1 MRCLFFFLLLTGI
14 SLHKAAAQVAPKEIK
29 AVRTAGNIRIDG
41 KLNEPEWKATT
52 PATGF
57 IEYRPNYGAVE
68 NASNRTEIY
77 LLYDNTSVYIA
88 GYCHELR
95 KDSVSREL
103 IGRDRIGVNDFVG
116 VMFDTY
122 YDQINAVGFYV
133 TPLGEQYDA
142 KYSSTNGED
151 DSWNAVWSSESQ
163 LVDDGWTF
171 EMRIPYSAL
180 RFNSKENQ
188 TWGVNITRRRNKTGQ
203 QYFWNAVDPTVNGL
217 VNQEGLWTGIEKIEA
232 PVRLSLS
239 PYFSSYLNHYPYHDP
254 SKKNTTA
261 SINGGMDAK
270 YGINESFT
278 LDVTLIPDFGQVQ
291 SDNQVLNLSPFE
303 VRFNENR
310 SFFTEGT
317 ELFSKGN
324 LFYSRRIGGMPMYY
338 GDAEQSLTPG
348 ERVVKNPSET
358 KLINATKIS
367 GRTRKKLGIGLFNA
381 VTKPM
386 YATIENSNKESRNF
400 QTTPLVNYNI
410 IVFDQSLKNNS
421 SVSFINT
428 NVMRSGSDYD
438 ANVSAAMF
446 DVNNKKNSFNWNG
459 KFAVSQLVGKEDKT
473 IRGYS
478 HRLGIGKTGGR
489 LNFNLS
495 QELTDDKYEINDMG
509 LLFNNNFFDHYLW
522 VGYKWINPGKWY
534 NTLRL
539 NYNLYYSRKHDDGA
553 YQSLNTNINVNG
565 QLKNLWWAGV
575 LVSFSPEGN
584 DFYEPRE
591 KGRFFR
597 TSQRGQVNM
606 WMESNYAK
614 KYSFGTEL
622 GANFF
627 DYFNGRRYSMG
638 IYQNY
643 RFNDHLSVGQE
654 LLYQP
659 SFNEA
664 GYYNKY
670 QDPLMNREDVLFSR
684 RTRHT
689 VENVLKAK
697 YNFNNKSG
705 ITFRGRHYWS
715 KVDVKQLFD
724 LQKDG
729 SLVHSRHNGVD
740 TVNQNFNAF
749 NIDAVFTLQFAP
761 GSFINIVWKNA
772 IYTSNSNTEYTYFR
786 NFDKTISAPQNNSIS
801 FKILYFLDYLDFKK
815 WRSAK
820 AR

>member
-1 MRCLFFFLLLTGI
+1 MRCLLFFFLLATTFFQ
-14 SLHKAAAQVAPKEIK
+14 AVAQVIPREIK
-29 AVRTAGNIRIDG
+29 AVRTTGNIRIDG
-41 KLNEPEWKATT
+41 KLSEPEWKETAA
-52 PATGF
+52 ATGF
-57 IEYRPNYGAVE
+57 IEYRPNYGAPE

-88 GYCHELR
+88 GYCHEPR

-103 IGRDRIGVNDFVG
+103 IGRDKIGVNDFVG

-122 YDQINAVGFYV
+122 YDKINAVGFYV

-203 QYFWNAVDPTVNGL
+203 QYFWNSVDPKVNGL

-239 PYFSSYLNHYPYHDP
+239 PYFSTYLNHYPYHDA

-324 LFYSRRIGGMPMYY
+324 LFYSRRIGSTPMYY
-338 GDAEQSLTPG
+338 SDAGQSLAAG
-348 ERVVKNPSET
+348 ERVIRNPSET

-367 GRTRKKLGIGLFNA
+367 GRTKKKLGIGFFNA

-386 YATIENSNKESRNF
+386 YATIENNNKESRSF
-400 QTTPLVNYNI
+400 QTTPLINYNI

-428 NVMRSGSDYD
+428 NVMRSGNDYD

-459 KFAVSQLVGKEDKT
+459 KFAVSQLFGKENKT
-473 IRGYS
+473 VSGYS
-478 HRLGIGKTGGR
+478 HRVGIGKTGGR

-539 NYNLYYSRKHDDGA
+539 NYNLFYSRKYDNGA
-553 YQSLNTNINVNG
+553 YQSLNTNINING
-565 QLKNLWWAGV
+565 QLKNLWWAGA

-591 KGRFFR
+591 KGRLFR
-597 TSQRGQVNM
+597 TSSRRQINV

-614 KYSFGTEL
+614 KYTVGAEL
-622 GANFF
+622 GANFLE
-627 DYFNGRRYSMG
+627 YFKGRRYSMG

-643 RFNDHLSVGQE
+643 RFNDHLSIGQE

-664 GYYNKY
+664 GYYKTY
-670 QDPLMNREDVLFSR
+670 KDPITSDEGIIFSR

-705 ITFRGRHYWS
+705 ITFRARHYWS
-715 KVDVKQLFD
+715 KVDLKQLFD
-724 LQKDG
+724 LEGDG
-729 SLVHSRHNGVD
+729 SLVPSRHNGVD

-749 NIDAVFTLQFAP
+749 NIDAVYTLQFAP
-761 GSFINIVWKNA
+761 GSFINIVWKNS
-772 IYTSNSNTEYTYFR
+772 IYTNNSNTEYTYFR

-815 WRSAK
+815 WRSNK